1 MKTIDAPLC
10 MRCADLLRDSFP
22 TVEER
27 VRFGYDRRE
36 CAWCQRESA
45 AAIFRLHVI
54 KK

>member
-10 MRCADLLRDSFP
+10 GRCADLLRDSFP

-36 CAWCQRESA
+36 CAWCQRKSA